1 MRFAV
6 LHCPNPD
13 CRLKVW
19 VPVNRL
25 GHRGRCPQ
33 CGHIMKA
40 PQFVPPDEL
49 TEGPAI
55 MQVIDEND
63 RAMAGCV

>member
-1 MRFAV
+1 
-6 LHCPNPD
+6 
-13 CRLKVW
+13 
-19 VPVNRL
+19 
-25 GHRGRCPQ
+25 
-33 CGHIMKA
+33 MKA